1 MPAAR
6 LVAPLAALIAAALPL
21 AAACSGGGA
30 VPAAATSVATATVET
45 PPAPAAAATA
55 ADAADADAGEA
66 PDGAARERDF
76 PAGPAFAV
84 RAGYEP
90 PADRV
95 PSTGAWLPAN
105 GRPTLVFVDAI
116 W

>member
-1 MPAAR
+1 MRAALRR
-6 LVAPLAALIAAALPL
+6 LAAPLAAALL
-21 AAACSGGGA
+21 AAACSGGSSEFGVA
-30 VPAAATSVATATVET
+30 PDAAPTAPPPAAEAR
-45 PPAPAAAATA
+45 PAPADAAA
-55 ADAADADAGEA
+55 DGGEA
-66 PDGAARERDF
+66 AGGSGEARERDF
-76 PAGPAFAV
+76 PTGPAFAV

>member
-1 MPAAR
+1 MRAAPRR
-6 LVAPLAALIAAALPL
+6 LAAPLAAALL
-21 AAACSGGGA
+21 AAACSGGSSEFGA
-30 VPAAATSVATATVET
+30 APDAAPTAPPPAAEARQA
-45 PPAPAAAATA
+45 PADAAAADGGEA
-55 ADAADADAGEA
+55 ADGNGE
-66 PDGAARERDF
+66 ARERDF
-76 PAGPAFAV
+76 PTGPAFAV

>member
-1 MPAAR
+1 MRAALRR
-6 LVAPLAALIAAALPL
+6 LAAPLAAALL
-21 AAACSGGGA
+21 AAACSGGSSEFGA
-30 VPAAATSVATATVET
+30 APDAAPTAPPPAAEARQ
-45 PPAPAAAATA
+45 AP
-55 ADAADADAGEA
+55 ADAAADGGEA
-66 PDGAARERDF
+66 ADGNGEARERDF
-76 PAGPAFAV
+76 PTGPAFAV

>member
-1 MPAAR
+1 M
-6 LVAPLAALIAAALPL
+6 IIN
-21 AAACSGGGA
+21 GIIYKDN
-30 VPAAATSVATATVET
+30 ATSWTSSAYDHL
-45 PPAPAAAATA
+45 PDAP
-55 ADAADADAGEA
+55 
-66 PDGAARERDF
+66 
-76 PAGPAFAV
+76 
-84 RAGYEP
+84 AGYEP